1 MSSLLALPCLH
12 PDEQILFLII
22 FTDESSEV
30 FILFRKNLILYTVTA
45 DDFLLF
51 LLIILP
57 VVAVVLWIDH

>member
-30 FILFRKNLILYTVTA
+30 FILFHLILYTVTA
-45 DDFLLF
+45 EFFWLF

-57 VVAVVLWIDH
+57 VVAAVLWIDY